1 MKFVL
6 WKKKTAYDMRIS
18 DWSSDVCSSDLQPP
32 QQVVQPLQLVRPEG
46 GKQLGFPGERLR
58 HDPVMDAAAGFGQRQ
73 DRAPPVLGVES
84 PVDQTPPA
92 GPADGAADPDLVH
105 GRAGAALVGGKRSD
119 DRKRWGGGK
128 GGAGR

>member
-73 DRAPPVLGVES
+73 DRAPPALGVDS

-92 GPADGAADPDLVH
+92 GPAE
-105 GRAGAALVGGKRSD
+105 
-119 DRKRWGGGK
+119 DRNSVVAGK
-128 GGAGR
+128 GVSVRLVLGGRRLSKNKKTHL